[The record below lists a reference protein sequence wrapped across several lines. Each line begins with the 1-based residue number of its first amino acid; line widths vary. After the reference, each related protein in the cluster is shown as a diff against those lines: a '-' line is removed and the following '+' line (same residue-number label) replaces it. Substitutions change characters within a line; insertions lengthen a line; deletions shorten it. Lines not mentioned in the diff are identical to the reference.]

1 MHNIEIYTL
10 KHTNEL
16 KNFFNTKNIEVKNLY
31 IENKTHYFLLEY
43 KFLIVKDISLFI
55 QEIVLN
61 SNPILKNSN
70 TAKEKIN
77 NIVFNNSREMLNRDL
92 YYIVHTHGSV
102 NIDGF
107 INFKLNKFI
116 HDINNI
122 LYCTV
127 KINLNNL
134 LTFYNLV
141 L

>member
-116 HDINNI
+116 YDINNI